1 MRSDFRL
8 FSRTVVVGALS
19 LSLTLVT
26 LALTSAVGAAGS
38 NASQVSRSA
47 TPVTPLSGV
56 KVLGWGFNE
65 PGAITLGGTHLWVVN
80 VRGNSVT
87 ELSASTGALV
97 KFNNGSGYGFDD
109 PEAITSDGTH
119 VWVANMYGNSVTE
132 LSETTGALVK
142 VISGSSYWFRDPC
155 AITSDGTH
163 VCVFADF
170 PVHSAAPSRIVL
182 PCGSQR
188 AEQSSR

>member
-1 MRSDFRL
+1 MGWRFNGPGSI
-8 FSRTVVVGALS
+8 
-19 LSLTLVT
+19 
-26 LALTSAVGAAGS
+26 TS
-38 NASQVSRSA
+38 
-47 TPVTPLSGV
+47 
-56 KVLGWGFNE
+56 
-65 PGAITLGGTHLWVVN
+65 GGTHIWVAN
-80 VRGNSVT
+80 WGDSVT
-87 ELSASTGALV
+87 ELSAS
-97 KFNNGSGYGFDD
+97 
-109 PEAITSDGTH
+109 
-119 VWVANMYGNSVTE
+119 
-132 LSETTGALVK
+132 TGALVK